1 MKKANCFNLS
11 PVTCHL
17 SLLSGCGL
25 KRKIRVGVVFGGRSG
40 EHEVSLRSGQA
51 VVETID
57 HEKYE
62 VIPIAITKTG
72 QWLSPADAMELLP
85 RAAAGLL
92 PREMG
97 EHREAL
103 TVVGDPSH
111 SGLVAVG
118 CDSGREASLP
128 VDVIFPVLH
137 GTYGEDGTIQG
148 LLEMAGVPYV
158 GCGVLASS
166 CGMDKV
172 TMKMLFREAGLP
184 ICKHVWFTRA
194 EWERERDA
202 VLRRVARS
210 LGFPCFVKPANLGSS
225 VGVSKA
231 TDSRALAAAI
241 DLAARYD
248 RKIIVEEGLDAR
260 EIECAVIGND
270 EPEASQ
276 PGEYIVHDQ
285 QGAFLDYTE
294 KYSNTGHVE
303 FVVPAPVSKAVT
315 ARIRRMSVEAFKAID
330 GAGLAR
336 VDFFLRRDTG
346 ELLIN
351 ELNTSPGLTEVS
363 GYPKLWAASGLSFRQ
378 VIDRLIQLAIERHA
392 DKARNVTSL

>member
-1 MKKANCFNLS
+1 MK
-11 PVTCHL
+11 
-17 SLLSGCGL
+17 
-25 KRKIRVGVVFGGRSG
+25 RRIRIGVIFGGRSG

-51 VVETID
+51 VIETID

-72 QWLSPADAMELLP
+72 RWLSPAEALGLLP
-85 RAAAGLL
+85 RATAELL
-92 PREMG
+92 SREMG
-97 EHREAL
+97 ENREAL
-103 TVVGDPSH
+103 TIVGDPSR
-111 SGLVAVG
+111 SGLVAFAADG
-118 CDSGREASLP
+118 GRPASSLP

-148 LLEMAGVPYV
+148 LFEMADVPYV

-172 TMKMLFREAGLP
+172 AMKMLFREAGLP
-184 ICKHVWFTRA
+184 ICKHLWFLRS
-194 EWERERDA
+194 EWERARA
-202 VLRRVARS
+202 IVLSRVTRQID
-210 LGFPCFVKPANLGSS
+210 FPCFVKPANLGSS

-231 TDSRALAAAI
+231 TDRRTLADAI

-248 RKIIVEEGLDAR
+248 RKVIVEEGLDAR
-260 EIECAVIGND
+260 EIECAVIGNE

-285 QGAFLDYTE
+285 QGRFLDYTE

-303 FVVPAPVSKAVT
+303 FVVPAPVSKAVA
-315 ARIRRMSVEAFKAID
+315 ARIRRMSVKAFKAID
-330 GAGLAR
+330 GTGLAR

-351 ELNTSPGLTEVS
+351 ELNTSPGLTDVS
-363 GYPKLWAASGLSFRQ
+363 GYPKLWAASGLSFEQ
-378 VIDRLIQLAIERHA
+378 VIDRLIELAIERHK
-392 DKARNVTSL
+392 DKSRNETSL